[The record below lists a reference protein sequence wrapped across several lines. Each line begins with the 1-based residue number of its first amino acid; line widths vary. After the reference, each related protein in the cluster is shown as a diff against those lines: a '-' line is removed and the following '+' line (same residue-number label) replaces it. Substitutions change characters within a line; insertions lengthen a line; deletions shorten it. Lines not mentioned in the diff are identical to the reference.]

1 MDSSVIIDILK
12 HPNENG
18 FVVFVLGILFV
29 LTIYHFLLF
38 FQHKDKSYL
47 YYSLFTGLIFLSNI
61 AKPTNGFINTL
72 STPIAN
78 ILHDFHIEII
88 WLYNMLYFIFAFTF
102 LDIKSFSKKWYS
114 FIFRSIYVLF
124 FICVV
129 SEIVYRTTGNWHILT
144 FQRHH
149 FFIAYL
155 SVLGVITY
163 VALYQMKTQL
173 KYYIIVGSIFLFSSS
188 LIATFI
194 HGLNLVTDDNEINH
208 SIFYIGVILENIL
221 FSLGLGHK
229 QKMIL
234 IEKRESQEKLI
245 DQLQENEKLRSKI
258 HEEFEKDIA
267 SLSRRAESEKLETLK
282 VRYEKELSDLK
293 MASLRSQMNPHF
305 IFNSLNSIK
314 LYIIDNQ
321 KENAVYYLN
330 KFSKLIRKILA
341 TTREKEIS
349 LADEIETMELYLN
362 IENIRFNNEIDF
374 SVSVDKSLSLDT
386 IKIPGLILQPFIEN
400 AIWHGL
406 SSKKENRRLE
416 LIIEGYNKTHI
427 QISIVDNGIGR
438 EKSAEINRNKMHKKR
453 SIGIKLT
460 EERLRNFAK
469 EYINNYDLS
478 FTDLYDEIKNANGTL
493 VVLMIPV
500 K

>member
-1 MDSSVIIDILK
+1 MDTSVIIDILK
-12 HPNENG
+12 HPNQNG
-18 FVVFVLGILFV
+18 MVVFILGILFV
-29 LTIYHFLLF
+29 LSIYHFLLY

-47 YYSLFTGLIFLSNI
+47 YYSLYTSLIFIGHLYDPES
-61 AKPTNGFINTL
+61 GFITEL
-72 STPIAN
+72 VAPIKN
-78 ILHDFHIEII
+78 ILQALDLDIT
-88 WLYNMLYFIFAFTF
+88 WSYNMLYFIFAFTF
-102 LDIKSFSKKWYS
+102 LDLKSYSIKWHQ
-114 FIFRSIYVLF
+114 FIFRAIYLLF
-124 FICVV
+124 FITLAF
-129 SEIVYRTTGNWHILT
+129 ELTYRFTDDFKFVHYGHL
-144 FQRHH
+144 
-149 FFIAYL
+149 FFLFYL
-155 SVLGVITY
+155 SILGFISY
-163 VALYQMKTQL
+163 IPLFKMKNPL
-173 KYYIIVGSIFLFSSS
+173 KYYIIVGSIFLFGSS
-188 LIATFI
+188 LAATFI
-194 HGLNLVTDDNEINH
+194 QQLNLVPAGNEINY

-221 FSLGLGHK
+221 FTLGLGHK
-229 QKMIL
+229 QKLIL
-234 IEKRESQEKLI
+234 NEKNKSQEKLI
-245 DQLQENEKLRSKI
+245 EQLQENEKLRLKI
-258 HEEFEKDIA
+258 HEQFEEDIA
-267 SLSRRAESEKLETLK
+267 SLSRRAASDKLETLK
-282 VRYEKELSDLK
+282 VRYEKELSELK

-374 SVSVDKSLSLDT
+374 SISVDKNLSLDT

-416 LIIEGYNKTHI
+416 LIIEGYNQTHI
-427 QISIVDNGIGR
+427 QISIIDNGIGR
-438 EKSAEINRNKMHKKR
+438 KKSAEINKSKMHKKR

-478 FTDLYDEIKNANGTL
+478 FTDLYDESENANGTL
-493 VVLMIPV
+493 VVLMIPI